1 MKRFLTIISLLVW
14 LAVICTTSCVHKPQ
28 GVVAPLADGNYP
40 AAVAKIIINK
50 CTYSGC
56 HNQASYQNAAGL
68 LLDTWEHMF
77 NGSVTGAEVIAYSTK
92 FSPLL
97 YYCNVDSSRGVVSKD
112 PGHLDTPLSH
122 DEYMTLYNWIA
133 AGAPDKNGNVPFA
146 SNPAT
151 RQKIYITSQGCDLLI
166 VIDAKSRVVMR
177 YIPIGMSTTQ
187 IESPHDVEI
196 SGDGMYAYVPLFN
209 GNYVQKIDTRTDTV
223 VGNVNV
229 AAVTSGGTG
238 GGWSIISLSPGDTTL
253 LVSGWMA
260 NGYVVAVRTGG
271 MIVSDP
277 LSIDRYSGGTTDF
290 PYPHGLASN
299 ATFDTFFA
307 TLQYGNVVNKYTFNG
322 GYHKKYVSVNGQP
335 AIVTNP
341 SDAANPNPHQ
351 IEMSPDNSRY
361 FVTCQSTNEV
371 RVMDAH
377 ADTVIAAIPVGTF
390 PQEMDL
396 SLSKHYLFIACMEDA
411 ANPQPGRHGSVYV
424 IDYNTYAVV
433 KILYGDFYQ
442 PHDVTVDEQ
451 DGLVFIPSRN
461 ANPNGPAPHHSSA
474 CGGRDGWYSVYDLNT
489 LLPADNNRYEV
500 TVDPYASAARFH

>member
-1 MKRFLTIISLLVW
+1 MKRILVFI
-14 LAVICTTSCVHKPQ
+14 LAVVSVTIVFITSCVHKPQ
-28 GVVAPLADGNYP
+28 VAAVPVDGNYP
-40 AAVAKIIINK
+40 AAVANIIINK
-50 CTYSGC
+50 CTYAGC
-56 HNQASYQNAAGL
+56 HNQASYQNAAGI

-77 NGSVTGAEVIAYSTK
+77 NGGVSGAQVIAYSTQ

-97 YYCNVDSSRGVVSKD
+97 YYTNVDSTLGVVAKD
-112 PGHLDTPLSH
+112 PGHLDTPLTH

-146 SNPAT
+146 SNAAT
-151 RQKIYITSQGCDLLI
+151 RQKIYLTNQGCDLVA
-166 VIDAKSRVVMR
+166 VIDTKSRVVMR
-177 YIPIGMSTTQ
+177 YIPVGMNPAQ
-187 IESPHDVEI
+187 IESPHDIEV
-196 SGDGMYAYVPLFN
+196 SSDGMYAYVPMFN
-209 GNYVQKIDTRTDTV
+209 GDYVQKIDALRDTV
-223 VGNVNV
+223 VASVNV
-229 AAVTSGGTG
+229 ASVALGHSGGA
-238 GGWSIISLSPGDTTL
+238 WSIIDLSPNDTSF
-253 LVSGWMA
+253 LVSGWVQ
-260 NGYVVAVRTGG
+260 NGYVVAVNTSA
-271 MIVSDP
+271 MTINP
-277 LSIDRYSGGTTDF
+277 HLSIDAVSGGTTDF
-290 PYPHGLASN
+290 AYPHGIESN

-322 GYHKKYVSVNGQP
+322 GYHKKYVSVDGKP
-335 AIVTNP
+335 ANISTP
-341 SDAANPNPHQ
+341 TDSATPNPHQ
-351 IEMSPDNSRY
+351 IIMSPDHSRY

-371 RVMDAH
+371 RVIDAF

-396 SLSKHYLFIACMEDA
+396 SPTKGYLFVACMEDA

-461 ANPNGPAPHHSSA
+461 ANPNGPAPHHTSA

-489 LLPADNNRYEV
+489 LAPADNNRYEV
-500 TVDPYASAARFH
+500 TVDPYSSAVRFK